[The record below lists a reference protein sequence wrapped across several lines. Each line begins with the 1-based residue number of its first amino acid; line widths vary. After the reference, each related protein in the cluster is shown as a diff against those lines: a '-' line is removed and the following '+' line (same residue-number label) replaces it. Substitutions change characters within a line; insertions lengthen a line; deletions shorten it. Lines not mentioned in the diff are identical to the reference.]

1 MKTIKDLP
9 ELMKF
14 ADQLVLKMDDQLIRK
29 CIVISFRM
37 ETVEKLD
44 AFWNIYHSGG
54 LVSALTRDILT
65 PQRRQKMTTEAH
77 SNGIELS
84 DEDFQIQ
91 VYIKESDYIFVRD
104 ILTHKNGKITSNTQ
118 SRILFYYC
126 NAVDTN
132 V

>member
-1 MKTIKDLP
+1 
-9 ELMKF
+9 
-14 ADQLVLKMDDQLIRK
+14 
-29 CIVISFRM
+29 
-37 ETVEKLD
+37 
-44 AFWNIYHSGG
+44 
-54 LVSALTRDILT
+54 
-65 PQRRQKMTTEAH
+65 MTTEAH

-132 V
+132 VWGYFY